1 MTTGKQFVH
10 LHLHTEYSLLD
21 GCVQIGSLF
30 PRARELGMPAVAITD
45 HGNLFGGVEFF
56 QAAQQAG
63 VKPILGSEVYVAP
76 GSRKDRNAHGIS
88 EASFH
93 LVLLVENEEGYRN
106 LCQLLSSGY
115 LDGFYYRPRV
125 DKELLREHHRGLIAL
140 SACLAG
146 EIPNRIL
153 KHDLRAAREVAAE
166 YREIFDDGRFFLEVQ
181 DNGIPE
187 QNQVNEA
194 LLTLAKSL
202 SLPLVATNDCHYLRQ
217 EDARSH
223 DILLCIQTNK
233 QLTDPERLRFPTDQ
247 FFFKSAEQMWS
258 SFGHVPEALR
268 NTLAV
273 AERCNFRMEFGVYRY
288 PRFEIPATETLD
300 SCLAKRVRE
309 GFERRLREK
318 AIREAKPVAAEPRR
332 RYEERLETELAMI
345 RDMGYAGYFLI
356 VSDFISYAKSRGVP
370 VGPGRGSAAG
380 SLVAFSLGVTDIDPL
395 AYQLIFERFLN
406 PERISMPD
414 IDVDFCEQ
422 RREEVIQY
430 VIEKYGGEQFVAR
443 IITFGKM
450 KARAVVR
457 DVGRVMGF
465 PYGEVDRLA
474 KMIPGGPKANLE
486 GALATVPAL
495 KEVVEKDPKAAELFS
510 IARNLEGLS
519 RHASTHAAGI
529 VISSCPLSDITP
541 LYRDA
546 KTEVVSTQYS
556 MKPLEKLGLIKFDFL
571 GLKTLTVIQKAIEL
585 VKGNHGVE
593 INLDEVPLDDAKT
606 YELLSRGE
614 TDGIFQ
620 LESSGMRDLLKQ
632 LRPEKLEEIIALV
645 ALYRPG
651 PMQMI
656 PEYINRKH
664 GKAKIRYP
672 HPAFREILEETYGVI
687 VYQEQVMQIATRVAG
702 FRMGEADVLRRAMS
716 KKDKVEMAQQRE
728 RFLRGAQGEGMPAAK
743 AEEIFK
749 LIEQFAE
756 YGFNKSH
763 SAAYAMVAFQ
773 TAYLKAHYPLEYMAA
788 LLTSEKDRTSKLMRY
803 IGCCREM
810 VIPVDPPDINESTS
824 DFVARDRRLRFGLG
838 AIKNIGESALE
849 AIWAAREQGGP
860 FKSLPDFCSRVD
872 LKKVNR
878 RVIESL
884 IKAGAFDLLSQGWR
898 ASLLSR
904 LEEAMERGS
913 RKQAERESG
922 QASLFDVG
930 MSERDPAWEEKPE
943 GAGEVEEW
951 PLQERL
957 ACEKEA
963 LGFYL
968 TGHPL
973 HEFEGEL
980 RKCGAV
986 GIQHVLEMH
995 ADSEVTVGGFVAS
1008 RKEIQTKKGDR
1019 MAFLTLE
1026 DASGSLEVIVFP
1038 DVYRQ
1043 GVALLPEEEPVV
1055 VRGRLEVAEDE
1066 EPATE
1071 EGEEDAEEEGEG
1083 EKRRFEGRRRGAKL
1097 HASKIIPL
1105 REYRYANRTSIHFSL
1120 GPHEATREKL
1130 EEFRDILLDYRGPCK
1145 AFLHLSDPVRGEIT
1159 LQMSE
1164 EFSVRAC
1171 SELLDKLERLFG
1183 RNVVHG

>member
-1 MTTGKQFVH
+1 MSGKQFVH

-21 GCVQIGSLF
+21 GCIRIGSLF
-30 PRARELGMPAVAITD
+30 SRAREMGMPAVAITD
-45 HGNLFGGVEFF
+45 HGNLFGAVEFY
-56 QAAQQAG
+56 QEAKKAG
-63 VKPILGSEVYVAP
+63 TKPILGCEVYVAP
-76 GSRKDRNAHGIS
+76 GNRKDRSAQGIS
-88 EASFH
+88 EASYH

-106 LCQLLSSGY
+106 LCRLLSAGY
-115 LDGFYYRPRV
+115 LEGFYYRPRV
-125 DKELLREHHRGLIAL
+125 DKELLRKHHRGLIAL

-153 KHDLRAAREVAAE
+153 RQDLQAARQVAAE

-187 QNQVNEA
+187 QRVVNEA
-194 LLTLAKSL
+194 LLSL
-202 SLPLVATNDCHYLRQ
+202 SRSLSIPLVATNDCHYLRQ

-233 QLTDPERLRFPTDQ
+233 QMGDPDRLRFSTDE
-247 FFFKSAEQMWS
+247 FFFKSPEQMWA
-258 SFGHVPEALR
+258 SFGHVPEAVR
-268 NTLAV
+268 NTLV
-273 AERCNFRMEFGVYRY
+273 LAERCHFQMEFGVYRY
-288 PRFEIPATETLD
+288 PHFEIPAGETLD
-300 SCLAKRVRE
+300 SCLERKVRE
-309 GFERRLREK
+309 GFEKRLRQK
-318 AIREAKPVAAEPRR
+318 AVREGKPVSG
-332 RYEERLETELAMI
+332 EERRGYEQRLDDELAMI

-356 VSDFISYAKSRGVP
+356 VYDFIRHAKSRGVP

-380 SLVAFSLGVTDIDPL
+380 SLVAFSLGITDIDPI
-395 AYQLIFERFLN
+395 AYHLIFERFLN

-430 VIEKYGGEQFVAR
+430 VVEKYGGEQYVAR

-457 DVGRVMGF
+457 DVGRVMGV
-465 PYGEVDRLA
+465 PYGEVDKLA
-474 KMIPGGPKANLE
+474 KMIPGGTKVTLE
-486 GALATVPAL
+486 KALASEPAL
-495 KEVVEKDPKAAELFS
+495 QEFVDKDPRAAELF
-510 IARNLEGLS
+510 AVAGRLEGLS

-541 LYRDA
+541 LYRDP
-546 KTEVVSTQYS
+546 KTEVVATQFS

-585 VKGNHGVE
+585 VRENHGRA
-593 INLDEVPLDDAKT
+593 INLEEAPLDDPKT

-632 LRPEKLEEIIALV
+632 LKPEKLEEIIALV

-664 GKAKIRYP
+664 GKAKIRYL
-672 HPAFREILEETYGVI
+672 HASFREILEETYGVI
-687 VYQEQVMQIATRVAG
+687 VYQEQVMQIATRIAG

-728 RFLRGAQGEGMPAAK
+728 HFLGGAQGQGLSEAK

-763 SAAYAMVAFQ
+763 SAAYAMVAYQ
-773 TAYLKAHYPLEYMAA
+773 TAYLKAHFPVEYMAA
-788 LLTSEKDRTSKLMRY
+788 LLTSEKDRTAKLVRY
-803 IGCCREM
+803 ISGCRETG
-810 VIPVDPPDINESTS
+810 ITVDPPDVNESASGFTTKNQ
-824 DFVARDRRLRFGLG
+824 RIRFGLG
-838 AIKNIGESALE
+838 AIKNIGEAAVE
-849 AIWAAREQGGP
+849 AILATRREGGP
-860 FKSLPDFCSRVD
+860 FKSFHDFCNRVD

-904 LEEAMERGS
+904 LEGAMERGN
-913 RKQAERESG
+913 RIQAERESA
-922 QASLFDVG
+922 QASLFDLG
-930 MSERDPAWEEKPE
+930 LADRDSLWEECPAP
-943 GAGEVEEW
+943 AGEVEEW
-951 PLQERL
+951 SLQERL
-957 ACEKEA
+957 TFEKEA
-963 LGFYL
+963 LGFFL

-973 HEFEGEL
+973 REFEGDL
-980 RKCGAV
+980 RRYGAV
-986 GIQHVLEMH
+986 GIRSILETQT
-995 ADSEVTVGGFVAS
+995 DTEVTVGGFIAT
-1008 RKEIQTKKGDR
+1008 RKEIQTKKGER

-1026 DASGSLEVIVFP
+1026 DDSGTLEVIVFP
-1038 DVYRQ
+1038 EVYRQ
-1043 GVALLPEEEPVV
+1043 GVALLPADEPVV
-1055 VRGRLEVAEDE
+1055 VKGKLELAEE
-1066 EPATE
+1066 EEEVPEEGEGDE
-1071 EGEEDAEEEGEG
+1071 EGEEEVD
-1083 EKRRFEGRRRGAKL
+1083 RRRLEGRRRGAKL
-1097 HASKIIPL
+1097 LASRVLPL
-1105 REYRYANRTSIHFSL
+1105 REVRYANRSAIYFSL
-1120 GPHEATREKL
+1120 HPGEATRERL
-1130 EEFRDILLDYRGPCK
+1130 EELRDVLLDYRGPCRS
-1145 AFLHLSDPVRGEIT
+1145 FLRLSDPAWGEVT
-1159 LQMSE
+1159 MEMSE
-1164 EFSVRAC
+1164 EFSVRPCA
-1171 SELLDKLERLFG
+1171 ELVDKLEKLFG
-1183 RNVVHG
+1183 RNLVYA